1 MTGVRNQP
9 RSPELPPPSTNRKD
23 SFTLSIS
30 QLLVITLRKALGAK
44 TNKGDVSSELS
55 VCCEPF
61 QEGFGARGR
70 AERSQVAE
78 ASPFASEL
86 TSPSLDGTFPPSHMM
101 GKTNSTLNR
110 APANV
115 TWIGFKGQGIWS
127 LRTCLRTDWK
137 RFYSFFFFFNFPSH
151 YEL

>member
-1 MTGVRNQP
+1 MSFSCCDTVTGVRNQP
-9 RSPELPPPSTNRKD
+9 RSPEPPPLSTNHKD

-55 VCCEPF
+55 VCCESF
-61 QEGFGARGR
+61 QEAF
-70 AERSQVAE
+70 VHE
-78 ASPFASEL
+78 AVQKALKLLSAFASEL

-101 GKTNSTLNR
+101 GKTNSTLTR
-110 APANV
+110 DPASV
-115 TWIGFKGQGIWS
+115 IWIGFKGQRIWS

-137 RFYSFFFFFNFPSH
+137 QFY
-151 YEL
+151 